1 MWWFLPCFKKTAW
14 ENGWLRV
21 NVPHRRAEKYGFKNT
36 HSDGKQYIC
45 QWASMKLAFDK
56 ISFPFCLKNFN
67 PCNASSGS
75 VYISACVQP
84 RISPCAA
91 LSPVRTPNPY
101 PSFSSTRTL
110 RQPGYRGSRPRS
122 TSGLLSVEPLST
134 RRLQHR
140 RGVLVPCTGLT
151 AKGDWPPRCSMG
163 SQEKIS

>member
-1 MWWFLPCFKKTAW
+1 
-14 ENGWLRV
+14 
-21 NVPHRRAEKYGFKNT
+21 
-36 HSDGKQYIC
+36 
-45 QWASMKLAFDK
+45 MKLAFDK

-134 RRLQHR
+134 RMTSTSPWRVSSLHRSNSKGRLAAS
-140 RGVLVPCTGLT
+140 L
-151 AKGDWPPRCSMG
+151 
-163 SQEKIS
+163 